1 MFLLIQ
7 PSLSP
12 SYQNLKLKS
21 LKTHITNHVHYKPHK
36 NLEKIHPISC
46 TIHPTSSY
54 TSIKP
59 FVESEW
65 KTISTGWLFSA
76 VSVYSLSRIVPCV
89 GKCSAAMSLERL
101 KSEGLVIGVL
111 FLVRLVSS
119 YLQQSLLW
127 EASLRAVYKMR
138 VSVFEKVL
146 KRELGFFEGGK
157 GSSVGDVAYR
167 ITAEA
172 SDVAD
177 TVYAVLN

>member
-1 MFLLIQ
+1 
-7 PSLSP
+7 
-12 SYQNLKLKS
+12 
-21 LKTHITNHVHYKPHK
+21 
-36 NLEKIHPISC
+36 
-46 TIHPTSSY
+46 
-54 TSIKP
+54 
-59 FVESEW
+59 
-65 KTISTGWLFSA
+65 
-76 VSVYSLSRIVPCV
+76 
-89 GKCSAAMSLERL
+89 MSLERL

-177 TVYAVLN
+177 TVYAVLNVCIMVMFCEIYVYLCVIWYESGNFGI